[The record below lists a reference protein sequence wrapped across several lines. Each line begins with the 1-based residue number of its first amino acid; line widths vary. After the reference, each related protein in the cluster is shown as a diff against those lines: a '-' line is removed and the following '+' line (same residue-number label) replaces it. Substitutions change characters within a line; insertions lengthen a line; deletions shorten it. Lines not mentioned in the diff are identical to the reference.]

1 MPGTIAMPIALFL
14 DFDGTLAEI
23 APTPDSV
30 RVEAGLVDTLERLRA
45 RLGGALAIVTG
56 RPVSVIDGFLAP
68 ARLDAAGLHGVE
80 HRAGGEIT
88 GGEITGGRAEDHPQL
103 REQVERLH
111 AGAKDL
117 AKVLIEDKGASVAV
131 HWRLANP
138 EDAARAEALVVAA
151 AGALGGA
158 YRLQLG
164 KAVGEIVPAQATKA
178 HAIRALMERAPYAG
192 RRPVFLGDD
201 RTDEIAFASVTE
213 DGGVAVRVGD
223 GETVASRRLAD
234 PAAVRAL
241 LRAWADGGT
250 IDPEA
255 LPPA

>member
-1 MPGTIAMPIALFL
+1 MDIALFL

-23 APTPDSV
+23 APRPDAV
-30 RVEAGLVDTLERLRA
+30 LVEPGLVETLERLRD

-80 HRAGGEIT
+80 RRVGGTLE
-88 GGEITGGRAEDHPQL
+88 GGRAEDHPDL
-103 REQVERLH
+103 RRQVERLQ
-111 AGAKDL
+111 AESAAL
-117 AKVLIEDKGASVAV
+117 PNVLIEDKGASVAV
-131 HWRLANP
+131 HWRLASP
-138 EDAARAEALVVAA
+138 GDAERAETLVKVASE
-151 AGALGGA
+151 ALGGA

-178 HAIRALMERAPYAG
+178 HAIRAFLERAPYAG
-192 RRPVFLGDD
+192 RRPVFFGDD
-201 RTDEIAFASVTE
+201 RTDEIAFAAVNE

-223 GETVASRRLAD
+223 GDTVASRRLPD

-241 LRAWADGGT
+241 LRDWAEGGA
-250 IDPEA
+250 IDAEA

>member
-1 MPGTIAMPIALFL
+1 MDIALFL

-23 APTPDSV
+23 APRPDAV
-30 RVEAGLVDTLERLRA
+30 QVEPGLVDTLERLRG
-45 RLGGALAIVTG
+45 RLDGALAIVTG
-56 RPVSVIDGFLAP
+56 RPVAVIDGFLAP

-80 HRAGGEIT
+80 RRVAGT
-88 GGEITGGRAEDHPQL
+88 LSGGRAEDHPDL
-103 REQVERLH
+103 RRQVERLH
-111 AGAKDL
+111 AESAAL
-117 AKVLIEDKGASVAV
+117 ANVLIEDKGASVAV
-131 HWRLANP
+131 HWRLASP
-138 EDAARAEALVVAA
+138 DDAGRAEALVKAA
-151 AGALGGA
+151 AETLGGA

-178 HAIRALMERAPYAG
+178 HAIRAFMEQAPYAG
-192 RRPVFLGDD
+192 RIPVFLGDD

-213 DGGVAVRVGD
+213 DGGVAVRIGD
-223 GETVASRRLAD
+223 GETVATRRLPD

-241 LRAWADGGT
+241 LRGWAEGGA

>member
-1 MPGTIAMPIALFL
+1 MSIALFL

-23 APTPDSV
+23 APRPDAV
-30 RVEAGLVDTLERLRA
+30 QVEAGLPAVLERLRD

-56 RPVSVIDGFLAP
+56 RPVAVIDDFLAP

-80 HRAGGEIT
+80 RRVGGAL
-88 GGEITGGRAEDHPQL
+88 TGGRADDHPRL
-103 REQVERLH
+103 RTEVEHLH
-111 AGAKDL
+111 GAARDL
-117 AKVLIEDKGASVAV
+117 GGVLIEDKGASVAV
-131 HWRLANP
+131 HWRLALAP
-138 EDAARAEALVVAA
+138 EAERAEAMVRAA
-151 AGALGGA
+151 AAALGPD

-178 HAIRALMERAPYAG
+178 HAIRALMARAPYAG

-201 RTDEIAFASVTE
+201 RTDEIAFASIAE
-213 DGGVAVRVGD
+213 DGGVAVRVGE
-223 GETVASRRLAD
+223 GETLAARRLAD

-241 LRAWADGGT
+241 LRGWADGGA

>member
-1 MPGTIAMPIALFL
+1 MDIALFL

-23 APTPDSV
+23 APRPDAV
-30 RVEAGLVDTLERLRA
+30 RVEPGLVEDLERLRA
-45 RLGGALAIVTG
+45 RLDGALAIVTG
-56 RPVSVIDGFLAP
+56 RPVTVIDGFLTP

-80 HRAGGEIT
+80 RRVSGAL
-88 GGEITGGRAEDHPQL
+88 TGGRAEDHPDL
-103 REQVERLH
+103 RRQVARLQ
-111 AGAKDL
+111 AETAAL
-117 AKVLIEDKGASVAV
+117 AQVLIEDKGASVAV

-138 EDAARAEALVVAA
+138 DDALRAETLVKGAAEALG
-151 AGALGGA
+151 AG

-178 HAIRALMERAPYAG
+178 HAIRAFMAQTPYAG
-192 RRPVFLGDD
+192 RTPVFFGDD
-201 RTDEIAFASVTE
+201 RTDEIAFASVNE

-223 GETVASRRLAD
+223 GETVARRRLPD

-241 LRAWADGGT
+241 LSNWAAGGA
-250 IDPEA
+250 IDLHA

>member
-1 MPGTIAMPIALFL
+1 MPIALFL

-23 APTPDSV
+23 APTPDAV
-30 RVEAGLVDTLERLRA
+30 IVEAGLVETLERLRE
-45 RLGGALAIVTG
+45 RLDGALAIVTG

-80 HRAGGEIT
+80 LRIDGGHS
-88 GGEITGGRAEDHPQL
+88 GGSAQDHPQL
-103 REQVERLH
+103 RAEVERLH
-111 AGAKDL
+111 AQTKYLD
-117 AKVLIEDKGASVAV
+117 KVLIEDKGASVAV
-131 HWRLANP
+131 HWRLANTR
-138 EDAARAEALVVAA
+138 DAGRAEELVVAA
-151 AGALGGA
+151 AEALGGG

-178 HAIRALMERAPYAG
+178 HAIRAFLEHAPYAG

-201 RTDEIAFASVTE
+201 RTDEIAFASVIE
-213 DGGVAVRVGD
+213 DGGVAIRVGD
-223 GETVASRRLAD
+223 GETVASRRLPD

-241 LRAWADGGT
+241 LRDWADGGP

-255 LPPA
+255 LPRA

>member
-1 MPGTIAMPIALFL
+1 VSIALFL

-23 APTPDSV
+23 APRPDAV
-30 RVEAGLVDTLERLRA
+30 RVEAGLPAVLERLRD

-56 RPVSVIDGFLAP
+56 RPVAVIDDFLAP

-80 HRAGGEIT
+80 RRVGGSLA
-88 GGEITGGRAEDHPQL
+88 GGRAEDHPRL
-103 REQVERLH
+103 RAEVERLH
-111 AGAKDL
+111 RASAPLGG
-117 AKVLIEDKGASVAV
+117 VLIEDKGASVAV
-131 HWRLANP
+131 HWRLA
-138 EDAARAEALVVAA
+138 ERIDAERAEALVQAA
-151 AGALGGA
+151 AAALGGD

-178 HAIRALMERAPYAG
+178 HAIRAFMERAPYSG

-201 RTDEIAFASVTE
+201 RTDEIAFASVAE

-223 GETVASRRLAD
+223 GETLAARRLPD
-234 PAAVRAL
+234 PAAVRKL
-241 LRAWADGGT
+241 LRGWADGGA

>member
-1 MPGTIAMPIALFL
+1 MDIALFL

-23 APTPDSV
+23 APRPDAV
-30 RVEAGLVDTLERLRA
+30 QVEPGLVETLERLRG
-45 RLGGALAIVTG
+45 RLDGALAIVTG

-80 HRAGGEIT
+80 RRIAGAIS
-88 GGEITGGRAEDHPQL
+88 GGRAEDHPDL
-103 REQVERLH
+103 RRQVERLH
-111 AGAKDL
+111 AESGAL
-117 AKVLIEDKGASVAV
+117 ANVLIEDKGASVAV
-131 HWRLANP
+131 HWRLASP
-138 EDAARAEALVVAA
+138 DDAGRAEALVKAA
-151 AGALGGA
+151 AETLGGA

-178 HAIRALMERAPYAG
+178 HAIRAFMEQAPYAG
-192 RRPVFLGDD
+192 RIPVFLGDD

-223 GETVASRRLAD
+223 GETAASRRLPD

-241 LRAWADGGT
+241 LRAWAEGGA
-250 IDPEA
+250 IDPEV

>member
-1 MPGTIAMPIALFL
+1 MDIALFL

-23 APTPDSV
+23 ALRPDAV
-30 RVEAGLVDTLERLRA
+30 QVAPGLVDTLERLRE

-80 HRAGGEIT
+80 RRVDGHLV
-88 GGEITGGRAEDHPQL
+88 GGRAEDHPDL
-103 REQVERLH
+103 RRQVERLQ
-111 AGAKDL
+111 AESAAL
-117 AKVLIEDKGASVAV
+117 ANVLIEDKGASVAV
-131 HWRLANP
+131 HWRLASP
-138 EDAARAEALVVAA
+138 EDAGRAEAVVKAA
-151 AGALGGA
+151 ADALGGA

-178 HAIRALMERAPYAG
+178 HAIRAFLEQAPYAG
-192 RRPVFLGDD
+192 RRPVFFGDD
-201 RTDEIAFASVTE
+201 RTDEIAFASVNE
-213 DGGVAVRVGD
+213 DGGIAVRVGD
-223 GETVASRRLAD
+223 GDTVAGRRLPD

-241 LRAWADGGT
+241 LRDWAEGGT
-250 IDPEA
+250 IDPAA

>member
-1 MPGTIAMPIALFL
+1 MDIALFL

-23 APTPDSV
+23 APRPDAV
-30 RVEAGLVDTLERLRA
+30 RVEPGLVETLESLRG

-80 HRAGGEIT
+80 CRVGGAIAGS
-88 GGEITGGRAEDHPQL
+88 RAEDHPEL
-103 REQVERLH
+103 RRQVAALQAERAAL
-111 AGAKDL
+111 AG
-117 AKVLIEDKGASVAV
+117 VLIEDKGASVAV
-131 HWRLANP
+131 HWRLASAA
-138 EDAARAEALVVAA
+138 DAGRAEALVKAA
-151 AGALGGA
+151 AEALGDA

-178 HAIRALMERAPYAG
+178 HAIRTFLAQAPYAG
-192 RRPVFLGDD
+192 RKPVFFGDD
-201 RTDEIAFASVTE
+201 RTDEIAFASVQE

-223 GETVASRRLAD
+223 GDTAAARRLPD

-241 LRAWADGGT
+241 LRGWAAGGV
-250 IDPEA
+250 IDLEA

>member
-1 MPGTIAMPIALFL
+1 MDIALFL

-23 APTPDSV
+23 APRPDAV
-30 RVEAGLVDTLERLRA
+30 QVEPGLVDTLERLRG
-45 RLGGALAIVTG
+45 RLDGALAIVTG
-56 RPVSVIDGFLAP
+56 RPVAVIDGFLAP

-80 HRAGGEIT
+80 RRVAGT
-88 GGEITGGRAEDHPQL
+88 LSGGRAEDHPDL
-103 REQVERLH
+103 RRQVERLH
-111 AGAKDL
+111 AESAAL
-117 AKVLIEDKGASVAV
+117 ANVLIEDKGASVAV
-131 HWRLANP
+131 HWRLASP
-138 EDAARAEALVVAA
+138 DDAGRAEALVKAA
-151 AGALGGA
+151 AETLGGA

-178 HAIRALMERAPYAG
+178 HAIRAFMEQAPYAG
-192 RRPVFLGDD
+192 RIPVFLGDD

-213 DGGVAVRVGD
+213 DGGVAVRIGD
-223 GETVASRRLAD
+223 GETVATRRLPD

-241 LRAWADGGT
+241 LRTWAEGGV